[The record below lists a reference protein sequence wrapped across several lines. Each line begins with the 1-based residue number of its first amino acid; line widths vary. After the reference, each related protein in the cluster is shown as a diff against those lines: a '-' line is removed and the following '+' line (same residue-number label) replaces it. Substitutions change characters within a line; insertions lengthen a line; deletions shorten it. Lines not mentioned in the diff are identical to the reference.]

1 MKQYR
6 AWPLFLALITL
17 ALASCYQ
24 DVEVEPE
31 PIKVDGLYHTMYF
44 SPEDS
49 THFDVNLGVKQ
60 VNDSVYQA
68 QMAFYHYYKDNLLF
82 SEVTELCEPVINH
95 DTILLNLVMSEEKKM
110 GTTKS
115 ANRPLNVMLRYVND
129 TLRLL
134 STSNDDILPKDLSL
148 FFKALTPEDSTAI
161 RFDALLPRMTMLEGM
176 YFINGPIKKF
186 SASSRT
192 GYTYFEYYFDENGIV
207 TGYKGTEGKTYNY
220 EVGDLGDGGYFSFL
234 KRQGWN
240 AELSYNNA
248 YQLVSD
254 NTRRNLISYYYD
266 PYGRMT
272 DGYYKNSRIFYS
284 FELERDAHGTL
295 VGVWNK
301 SSEKYE
307 MKYIVREVDHYGNPL
322 EQSMDCRGYV
332 SNPCFYNYEYYE

>member
-1 MKQYR
+1 M
-6 AWPLFLALITL
+6 ALITL

-24 DVEVEPE
+24 DVDVEPE
-31 PIKVDGLYHTMYF
+31 PIKVDGLYHAMYLT
-44 SPEDS
+44 PNDT
-49 THFDVNLGVKQ
+49 THLDVNLGVKQ

-82 SEVTELCEPVINH
+82 SEVTEPCEPVINH
-95 DTILLNLVMSEEKKM
+95 DTILLDFVMSERKNT
-110 GTTKS
+110 GTTKP
-115 ANRPLNVMLRYVND
+115 ANRVLNVMLRYDND

-134 STSNDDILPKDLSL
+134 SSSDDDILPKDLSL
-148 FFKALTPEDSTAI
+148 FFKALTHEDSTAI
-161 RFDALLPRMTMLEGM
+161 RLDATLPRMTMLEGM

-186 SASSRT
+186 RASSRT

-207 TGYKGTEGKTYNY
+207 TGYKGTEGRTYDY

-240 AELSYNNA
+240 AELSYNKA
-248 YQLVSD
+248 YQLISD

-272 DGYYKNSRIFYS
+272 DGYYKNSRTFYS

-295 VGVWNK
+295 VGIWNK
-301 SSEKYE
+301 VLDKHE
-307 MKYIVREVDHYGNPL
+307 MKFIVEETDRYGNPM
-322 EQSMDCRGYV
+322 EQSIDYGNGRV
-332 SNPCFYNYEYYE
+332 SAPCFYTYEYYE